1 MIEKL
6 EDYRE
11 SVSHDG
17 TLSISV
23 GKSVSDTSWKNK
35 TIEWSAL
42 LKRLSKTTKTPE
54 THAEFLKLTK
64 AEQDRIKDI
73 GGFVGGKLKHGRRK
87 LANVISRQL
96 VTLDADY
103 AVPDMIEGLD
113 VTIGGAYA
121 VYSTHKH
128 SPEKPRLRIIIPL
141 DREVSPD
148 ECEAISR
155 RIAWK
160 IGIDYF
166 DDTTYEGNRL
176 MFWPSTPVDID
187 YVFDYNDEEWVQADD
202 ILSEYDDWTDTSFW
216 PESNRAKEKR
226 KKTAE
231 KQGDPT
237 KKKALIGAFCR
248 TYDIKEAIDTFLS
261 DVYIPCSD
269 PNRYTYAEGSTS
281 AGLVL
286 YDDRFAYSNHAT
298 DPAGGNLC
306 NAFDL
311 VRIHKFGY
319 LDEEAAPGTQT
330 NRLPSFKAMQD
341 FCREDPATKKTI
353 LRDRQAEYAESFDE
367 EYADEDDDWI
377 TKLEFQKNG
386 SISKSLNNCR
396 IIIQYDPALKGIRF
410 NSMAGALECTGSVP
424 WPKESPK
431 WRDADDA
438 QLEVYLAEKY
448 CEFAKG
454 HILSALTKIA
464 DDRAFHP
471 VREYLAGL
479 PEWDGVKRV
488 DTLLIEYLGAEDNN
502 YVRAVTRKTLCAAY
516 RRILQPGIK
525 FDNMLVENGPQGIGK
540 STIIS
545 KLGMSWYTDSLS
557 ITDMHDKTAA
567 EKLQGSWFVEIGEMA
582 GMRKADVDKVKQ
594 FLSSTNDKYRASYGR
609 LASEHPRQCVLIGT
623 TNSEDGY
630 LRDTTGNRRYWNVR
644 VTGNGNKKPWDLDQE
659 TVDQIWA
666 EVKILAEAG
675 EKLFL
680 PPELEALAQ
689 EEQLNALEKD
699 PREGLVDEYLEML
712 LPDEWDEMDPKAR
725 EEYFKF
731 KDRVDEDVTRP
742 KGKHVRTEVSNIE
755 IWVECFGMP
764 KEKLTTRDSYA
775 IAAILERLKTW
786 RRGKKTKRIRYYGRQ
801 RVWKKVVQA
810 PK

>member
-6 EDYRE
+6 EDYKE
-11 SVSHDG
+11 QISHDG
-17 TLSISV
+17 TLSIAV

-42 LKRLSKTTKTPE
+42 LKKLSRTTKTPE
-54 THAEFLKLTK
+54 THAEFMKMAK
-64 AEQDRIKDI
+64 SDQDRIKDV
-73 GGFVGGKLKHGRRK
+73 GGFVGGKLKQGRRK
-87 LANVISRQL
+87 LENVVSRQL

-103 AVPDMIEGLD
+103 ASPDMIEGLD
-113 VTIGGAYA
+113 ITIGGAYA

-176 MFWPSTPVDID
+176 MFWPSTPDDID
-187 YVFDYNDEEWVQADD
+187 YVFSYNDEEWIHADD
-202 ILSEYDDWTDTSFW
+202 VLGEYDDWRDVSFW

-248 TYDIKEAIDTFLS
+248 TYDIKSAIETFLP
-261 DVYIPCSD
+261 DVYVPCND

-286 YDDRFAYSNHAT
+286 YDERFAYSNHAT
-298 DPAGGNLC
+298 DPAGGTLC

-311 VRIHKFGY
+311 VRIHKFGH

-341 FCREDPATKKTI
+341 FCREDPETKKTI
-353 LRDRQAEYAESFDE
+353 LRDRRAEYADSFDE
-367 EYADEDDDWI
+367 EDDEEWK

-386 SISKSLNNCR
+386 ALSNSLNNCR
-396 IIIQYDPALKGIRF
+396 LIIQYDPELKGIRF
-410 NSMAGALECTGSVP
+410 NSMADDLECTESVP
-424 WPKESPK
+424 WVKESQK

-438 QLEVYLAEKY
+438 QLEIYLAERY
-448 CEFAKG
+448 CEFPKG
-454 HILSALTKIA
+454 RIQSAVAKIA
-464 DDRAFHP
+464 DDRSFHP
-471 VREYLAGL
+471 VRDYLSRL

-488 DTLLIEYLGAEDNN
+488 DTILIDYLGAEDNN

-516 RRILQPGIK
+516 MRVWHPGIK

-540 STIIS
+540 STIIG

-609 LASEHPRQCVLIGT
+609 RASLHPRQCVLIGT

-644 VTGNGNKKPWDLDQE
+644 VTGKGYKKPWDLDQD

-675 EKLFL
+675 EKLYL
-680 PPELEALAQ
+680 PPDLETLAQ
-689 EEQLNALEKD
+689 EEQLSALERD
-699 PREGLVDEYLEML
+699 PREGMVEEYLEML
-712 LPDEWDEMDPKAR
+712 LPDIWDEMSPEDR
-725 EEYFKF
+725 RDYFRY
-731 KDRVDEDVTRP
+731 KDRVEEDATRP
-742 KGKHVRTEVSNIE
+742 KGRYVRTEVSNLE
-755 IWVECFGMP
+755 IWVECFGLP

-775 IAAILERLKTW
+775 IAAILERLRIWK
-786 RRGKKTKRIRYYGRQ
+786 RCEKTKRIRYYGLQ
-801 RVWKKVVQA
+801 RVWKKVLQA